1 MFNKTLIIMPPKAT
15 SASKSVKVPGK
26 IPPWVASFSEF
37 VKTKERKRE
46 VQQTVELYSEILTKH
61 WDAFVEHNQSEQ
73 SERPAKKKRAV
84 DPIKRMGVAMQGVA
98 ERVEEAKDNQEL
110 LRQYQEQMKG
120 VVPEQIKSVLSAV
133 VGGGNIGG
141 DSTLDRSDVSRLIQQ
156 ATDNLGV
163 LSQATQRVL
172 SYANVDRTDADQAVQ
187 SLTQVSQSI
196 EDLKD
201 SIGSV

>member
-1 MFNKTLIIMPPKAT
+1 MPPKTA
-15 SASKSVKVPGK
+15 APKSVKVPGK

-46 VQQTVELYSEILTKH
+46 VQQAVELYSEILTKH

-110 LRQYQEQMKG
+110 LRQYQERMKN
-120 VVPEQIKSVLSAV
+120 VVPEQIKSVLSAA
-133 VGGGNIGG
+133 VGGNYNNSG
-141 DSTLDRSDVSRLIQQ
+141 DSAMDRSDVSRLIQE

-163 LSQATQRVL
+163 LSQATQRIL
-172 SYANVDRTDADQAVQ
+172 NYANVNQPDADQAAQ

-196 EDLKD
+196 ENLKD
-201 SIGSV
+201 SIGGM